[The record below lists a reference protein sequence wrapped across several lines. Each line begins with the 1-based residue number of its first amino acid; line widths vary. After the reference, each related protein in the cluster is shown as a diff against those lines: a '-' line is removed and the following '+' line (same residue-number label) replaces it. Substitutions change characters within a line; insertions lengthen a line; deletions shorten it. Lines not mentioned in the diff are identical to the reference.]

1 MSSIGQR
8 EHCPIDYL
16 KEKKV
21 PQHIDMEYIGAL
33 SVVWKEQTL
42 TDCYIDIYSK
52 HINHTAETDCLLTVW
67 HLF

>member
-33 SVVWKEQTL
+33 SVV
-42 TDCYIDIYSK
+42 
-52 HINHTAETDCLLTVW
+52 
-67 HLF
+67 